1 MSHNIVNKSN
11 GDMSTL
17 IGMMESYFPYAK
29 KNIGF
34 DKSVTVVLES
44 DIENARNP
52 LGKTAY
58 YDPSNYTVVLYTD
71 NRHPKDIMRS
81 LNHELVHHRQN
92 CNGTLQGITGEQ
104 GYAQT
109 ETGSALEE
117 EAYKD
122 MTFRNWEDS
131 MKKQMNETSYN
142 IKRNK
147 KMKLTKT
154 KLRKMIK
161 EVIKKTAAKRTET
174 ALESTKELSKEEDTS
189 VGVVDENELN
199 EGMTKFPQDAAWQ
212 QAIDMLDPKQIG
224 SLLNSTYHDKGPL
237 AGHELLPDWSIM
249 RRGGADARVLADEWE
264 LKLRPE
270 EIAPFAEKVLTWYGH
285 FGTLSGVDS
294 GQPSLKAGPASGVGR
309 GYSGVY
315 DPHGYYKENLQ
326 EEKPLKGWWNESL
339 YTNLIKK
346 YTKRSEKDAKSKN

>member
-17 IGMMESYFPYAK
+17 IDMMESYFPYAK

-44 DIENARNP
+44 DIENAKNP

-131 MKKQMNETSYN
+131 VKKQMNETSYN
-142 IKRNK
+142 IKRDK
-147 KMKLTKT
+147 RMKLTKT

-161 EVIKKTAAKRTET
+161 EAIKKTAAKRTET

-199 EGMTKFPQDAAWQ
+199 EAGAVAGDLRKKRDRLMGRRRHRDAWWQ
-212 QAIDMLDPKQIG
+212 HAIGQKNVDLRAKEIAK
-224 SLLNSTYHDKGPL
+224 LLNSTYHDPG
-237 AGHELLPDWSIM
+237 GGEELVRDWSEM
-249 RRGGADARVLADEWE
+249 DAGGARAVELADEWGLN
-264 LKLRPE
+264 LKPE
-270 EIAPFAEKVLTWYGH
+270 EIAPFAEKVLTWYGK
-285 FGTLSGVDS
+285 FGAESGVGS
-294 GQPSLKAGPASGVGR
+294 GQPRIGPNEQ
-309 GYSGVY
+309 
-315 DPHGYYKENLQ
+315 KEVQ
-326 EEKPLKGWWNESL
+326 EEKPLKGWWSESL
-339 YTNLIKK
+339 YTNLVKK